1 MKKKNLILLTSVL
14 VIGLTACGSSNS
26 NLNET
31 SEIST
36 EITEVEESIVV
47 EESTV
52 EETTVEES
60 TNAEESS
67 VEETSTEEV
76 STVEKERMSDETY
89 ALFQEKYNEIMDAYN
104 NVNDMRDT
112 YGSKDEADEEISMA
126 EKYIDKYG
134 SKTQDDLYEDD
145 WDKILEKLDYALFLV
160 TDATEALMK

>member
-1 MKKKNLILLTSVL
+1 MKKKIVLLFL
-14 VIGLTACGSSNS
+14 VSALGLTACGSSDS

-31 SEIST
+31 STIST
-36 EITEVEESIVV
+36 EITEVEESTVV
-47 EESTV
+47 EESI
-52 EETTVEES
+52 VEES

-67 VEETSTEEV
+67 VEETSTKEV

-89 ALFQEKYNEIMDAYN
+89 VLFQEKYNEIIDAYN

-112 YGSKDEADEEISMA
+112 YGSKDEADEEISRA